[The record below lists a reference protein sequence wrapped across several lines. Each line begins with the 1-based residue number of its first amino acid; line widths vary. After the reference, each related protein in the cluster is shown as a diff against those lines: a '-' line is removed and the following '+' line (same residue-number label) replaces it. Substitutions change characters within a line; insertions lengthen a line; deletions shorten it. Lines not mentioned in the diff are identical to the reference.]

1 MELWQQ
7 MIRDSIHTVDQLV
20 EKFNIDRKV
29 AEDLDEFFQARI
41 NPYYFSLIRYPGDPI
56 WLQCV
61 PDKAELEDFDA
72 EEDPLMEDAMS
83 PVPNITH
90 RYPDRALFLVTS
102 QCGLYCRFCTR
113 KRKVGDYEKISM
125 KGLESAFQYL
135 EQHTEIRDV
144 ILSGGDPLM
153 LTDTMLEKILKR
165 IREISHIEII
175 RLGTKMPCVLPQ
187 RITENLCEMIKKYH
201 PVYVNTHFNHPW
213 EITPESSKACEMLAN
228 AGVPVGNQ
236 MVLMKGVN
244 DDPAVVKELMQKLLR
259 IRVRPYY
266 MYMADETKG
275 ANHFRTSIETG
286 LNIVENLRGHTSG
299 LAIPHFVI
307 DAPGGGGKIPILPN
321 YVLHHDEDR
330 IILRNYKHRSY
341 AYKNYKDKLNPPKP
355 KKEKL
360 PVEQT
365 EKIAAVKKNGTNGNS
380 KIGNSKSD
388 KSKLK
393 IIDFTKI
400 ELPVLQMEEVDN

>member
-1 MELWQQ
+1 MEQWQN
-7 MIRDSIHTVDQLV
+7 MIRESVHSVDEVV
-20 EKFNIDRKV
+20 EKFNIDRKD

-41 NPYYFSLIRYPGDPI
+41 NPYYLSLIRYPGDPI
-56 WLQCV
+56 WLQCI
-61 PDKAELEDFDA
+61 PDKVELEDFDA
-72 EEDPLMEDAMS
+72 LDDPLMEEAMS

-102 QCGLYCRFCTR
+102 QCGIYCRFCTR

-153 LTDTMLEKILKR
+153 LTDAMLEKILKR
-165 IREISHIEII
+165 LREIKHIEII
-175 RLGTKMPCVLPQ
+175 RLGTRMPVVLPQ
-187 RITENLCEMIKKYH
+187 RITDKLCNMIKKYH

-213 EITPESSKACEMLAN
+213 EVTPESSKACEMLAN

-236 MVLMKGVN
+236 MVIMKGVN
-244 DDPAVVKELMQKLLR
+244 DDPAVVKELMQMLLK

-286 LNIVENLRGHTSG
+286 LKIAEALRGHTSG
-299 LAIPHFVI
+299 LAVPHFVI
-307 DAPGGGGKIPILPN
+307 DAPGGGGKIPLLPN
-321 YVLHHDEDR
+321 YVLHMDEDK
-330 IILRNYKHRSY
+330 IILRNFQNKVYSYQNYADKNNPDGYKFNH
-341 AYKNYKDKLNPPKP
+341 K
-355 KKEKL
+355 KKEK
-360 PVEQT
+360 T
-365 EKIAAVKKNGTNGNS
+365 VKKKVS
-380 KIGNSKSD
+380 KK
-388 KSKLK
+388 K
-393 IIDFTKI
+393 I
-400 ELPVLQMEEVDN
+400 PVRVYEEV

>member
-1 MELWQQ
+1 MELWQE
-7 MIRDSIHTVDQLV
+7 MVRDSVHTVDHVV
-20 EKFNIDRKV
+20 EKFGIDRKT

-41 NPYYFSLIRYPGDPI
+41 NPYYLSLIRHPGDPI

-61 PDKAELEDFDA
+61 PAKVELQDFDA
-72 EEDPLMEDAMS
+72 EEDPLHEDEMS

-102 QCGLYCRFCTR
+102 QCGIYCRFCTR

-125 KGLESAFQYL
+125 KGLESAFKYL
-135 EQHTEIRDV
+135 EEHTAIRDV

-153 LTDTMLEKILKR
+153 LTDTMLEKILQRLRQIK
-165 IREISHIEII
+165 HIEII
-175 RLGTKMPCVLPQ
+175 RLGTRMPVVLPH
-187 RITENLCEMIKKYH
+187 RITPKLVNMLKKYH
-201 PVYVNTHFNHPW
+201 PIYVNTHFNHPW

-236 MVLMKGVN
+236 MVIMKGVN

-275 ANHFRTSIETG
+275 ANHFRASVETG
-286 LNIVENLRGHTSG
+286 LKIVEALRGHTSG

-307 DAPGGGGKIPILPN
+307 DAPGGGGKIPLLPN
-321 YVLHHDEDR
+321 YVLHMDEDE
-330 IILRNYKHRSY
+330 IILRNFQNKVFR
-341 AYKNYKDKLNPPKP
+341 YKNY
-355 KKEKL
+355 
-360 PVEQT
+360 
-365 EKIAAVKKNGTNGNS
+365 
-380 KIGNSKSD
+380 SD
-388 KSKLK
+388 KNNPEGFGSKK
-393 IIDFTKI
+393 KRSNGKKKP
-400 ELPVLQMEEVDN
+400 ERKKVEVPVLEEA